1 MTPAASDRSRIPG
14 PLQRLTRRVLNKLA
28 VGSNVTTGKNLRAGL
43 GSRINALH
51 KLQVGDDVSVGPGSL
66 IEVNGVIGDFVLI
79 ARNVQIVGRM
89 DHDISEVG
97 TPIVKATW
105 VGDRNPRDEDGVN
118 IGRDVWIGAGAIILG
133 GVCIGEG
140 SVIGAGSVVTKDIP
154 PYSIAVGSPAR
165 RVSSRFSNDTERAR
179 HSALLDN
186 IAQAERA
193 TE

>member
-1 MTPAASDRSRIPG
+1 MTFIASNRSRIPA
-14 PLQRLTRRVLNKLA
+14 PFQALTRRALNRLA

-51 KLQVGDDVSVGPGSL
+51 NLQLGDDVSVGPGSL

-79 ARNVQIVGRM
+79 ARNVQIIGRM

-105 VGDRNPRDEDGVN
+105 VGDRSPRDEDVVN

-133 GVCIGEG
+133 GVSIGEG
-140 SVIGAGSVVTKDIP
+140 SVIGAGSIVTKDIP

-165 RVSSRFSNDTERAR
+165 RVRTRFPNEVDRKR
-179 HSALLDN
+179 HSALLNDL
-186 IAQAERA
+186 AQ
-193 TE
+193 